1 VYELLTSL
9 CVDYFGQLAMREA
22 CKYVDEKLAVK
33 VMFLKYTFFLKKNY
47 TFVGQ
52 LS

>member
-1 VYELLTSL
+1 MNYSL
-9 CVDYFGQLAMREA
+9 CVDDFEQLAMREA

-33 VMFLKYTFFLKKNY
+33 VMFLKYTFFLKKIIHLL
-47 TFVGQ
+47 GQ